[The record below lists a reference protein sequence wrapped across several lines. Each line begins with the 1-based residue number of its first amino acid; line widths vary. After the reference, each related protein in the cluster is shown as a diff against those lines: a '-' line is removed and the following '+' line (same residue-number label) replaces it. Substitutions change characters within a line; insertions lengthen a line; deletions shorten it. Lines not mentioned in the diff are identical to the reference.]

1 MTAAEMLIK
10 EEAKRER
17 ERQRLY
23 EAQIVENCVLALKLS
38 SITDFQIKEWLRCK
52 GITRETTIERLAHNV
67 RVSYSH

>member
-23 EAQIVENCVLALKLS
+23 EAQILENCVLALKLS
-38 SITDFQIKEWLRCK
+38 SITDFQIEEWLRCK

>member
-38 SITDFQIKEWLRCK
+38 SITDFQIEEWLICK
-52 GITRETTIERLAHNV
+52 GITRELTIERLAHNV

>member
-38 SITDFQIKEWLRCK
+38 SITYFQIEEWLRCK

>member
-1 MTAAEMLIK
+1 MSKLKERIA

-23 EAQIVENCVLALKLS
+23 EAQIVEECVSALKLS
-38 SITDFQIKEWLRCK
+38 SISNFQIEEWLRCK
-52 GITRETTIERLAHNV
+52 GITRESTIERLAHNV